1 MENGW
6 SDHMKPNLLRN
17 FCWFCSGGNTDILR
31 QCPRSEHI
39 KYAGIGATVFFTGF
53 LAAISGAYAFFTV
66 FQSVPFALLFGLLW
80 GLIIFN
86 LDRFIVS
93 TLKKEGSL
101 RRQMLMALPRFLLAI
116 LLALVISKP
125 LELRIFESEVVEIL
139 DRQRTEKLERVEAKY
154 QEKIKDKE
162 SKIALVN
169 QETEAAFQAR
179 EKNYQDYK
187 CECDGTCGTGRRGR
201 GSECER
207 KEKKYL
213 QSDREY
219 QEAKLAG
226 AQETGRI
233 RREIAGLQAENQ
245 TEKQNAAA
253 LFSSGLVA
261 RLAAARQL
269 PFGPGFSILLLILM
283 IEIAPIL
290 AKILSPR
297 GPYDDM
303 LKKIEDQFYL
313 DQLDAVNRR
322 KMEINQ
328 KVTLLSNLHQAQV
341 EQEVYQKRAA
351 MRAIADAHMELV
363 REQIDEW
370 LRAEKERL
378 ENNRNFPT

>member
-1 MENGW
+1 
-6 SDHMKPNLLRN
+6 MKPNLLQN

-39 KYAGIGATVFFTGF
+39 KYAGIGATVFFTGL

-66 FQSVPFALLFGLLW
+66 FKSIPFALLFGLLW

-93 TLKKEGSL
+93 TIKKEGTL
-101 RRQMLMALPRFLLAI
+101 RRQMLMALPRFLLAV

-125 LELRIFESEVVEIL
+125 LELRIFESEIVEIL
-139 DRQRTEKLERVEAKY
+139 DRQRTEKLDRTDLKF
-154 QEKIKDKE
+154 QEKIQNEEK
-162 SKIALVN
+162 KIALFN
-169 QETEAAFQAR
+169 QETGAAFQIR
-179 EKNYQDYK
+179 EKNYQDYR
-187 CECDGTCGTGRRGR
+187 CECDGTCGTGIRGR

-219 QEAKLAG
+219 QELKSAN
-226 AQETGRI
+226 ETEIARI
-233 RREIAGLQAENQ
+233 RQEIAGLQTENRN
-245 TEKQNAAA
+245 EKQNAAA
-253 LFSSGLVA
+253 LFSDGLVA
-261 RLAAARQL
+261 RLSAAGQL
-269 PFGPGFSILLLILM
+269 PFGPGFSIFLLILM
-283 IEIAPIL
+283 IEISPIL

-303 LKKIEDQFYL
+303 LKKVEDHFYL

-328 KVTLLSNLHQAQV
+328 KVTLLSNLHQAQI
-341 EQEVYQKRAA
+341 EQEVHQKRAA

-370 LRAEKERL
+370 LKAEKERL
-378 ENNRNFPT
+378 ENNRKFPT